1 MLPSVTPNVRQCGGH
16 GGVGASGKGG
26 QGACHTATAG
36 PQTRSIPRNP
46 GQFEC
51 RQGEVTARST
61 DQYKARRRVVAGA
74 FGPSSTQDII
84 IGGAV
89 VSSVAAAL
97 FLGFQR
103 EKEVC
108 TSCNG
113 SGGVVCFAC
122 EGTGIMDSVSPEVE
136 RQTRQANLGR
146 SASKLECRA
155 CKGVGRLLCKKC
167 SGSGYS

>member
-1 MLPSVTPNVRQCGGH
+1 MTSNVPQCGCL
-16 GGVGASGKGG
+16 GGVGGVGKATQHAGG
-26 QGACHTATAG
+26 RTGG
-36 PQTRSIPRNP
+36 PQTLAAPQDPSQVERRHALA
-46 GQFEC
+46 
-51 RQGEVTARST
+51 TMRST

-74 FGPSSTQDII
+74 LEPSSTQDII

-97 FLGFQR
+97 FLGFQK

-108 TSCNG
+108 SSCNG

-122 EGTGIMDSVSPEVE
+122 DGTGVMERVSPEVE

-167 SGSGYS
+167 GGSGYA